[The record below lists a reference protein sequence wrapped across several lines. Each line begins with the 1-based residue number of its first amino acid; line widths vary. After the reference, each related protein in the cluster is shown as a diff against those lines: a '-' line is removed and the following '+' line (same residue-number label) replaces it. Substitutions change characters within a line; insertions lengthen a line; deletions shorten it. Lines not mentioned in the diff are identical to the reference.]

1 MYTIVF
7 ENPAEKLLKKCRDKN
22 LKKKYYIAFEALRG
36 NSYIGRPKTGKLTGI
51 YGYD

>member
-22 LKKKYYIAFEALRG
+22 LKKKYYIAFEAYAEIHISVDLKQV
-36 NSYIGRPKTGKLTGI
+36 N
-51 YGYD
+51 